1 MITGEEVSNYI
12 RDHSVLS
19 YNLEKEKLEQMI
31 SAEDAW
37 KLVLMVTHNICS
49 QITTILEPN
58 EETKVQSNA
67 ESGTLSESNR
77 SSEKDA

>member
-19 YNLEKEKLEQMI
+19 YNFETEKLEQMI
-31 SAEDAW
+31 SANDAW
-37 KLVLMVTHNICS
+37 ELVLMVMDSIC
-49 QITTILEPN
+49 N
-58 EETKVQSNA
+58 DYEEIKVQSNA
-67 ESGTLSESNR
+67 KSGTLSEPNR

>member
-1 MITGEEVSNYI
+1 MITGQDVSNYI
-12 RDHSVLS
+12 HDHSVLS
-19 YNLEKEKLEQMI
+19 YNFEKDKLEQMI

-49 QITTILEPN
+49 YLEPDK
-58 EETKVQSNA
+58 EIKVQSNA

>member
-1 MITGEEVSNYI
+1 MITGEEVSDYI

-19 YNLEKEKLEQMI
+19 YNFEKDEWELMI
-31 SAEDAW
+31 SEHDAW
-37 KLVLMVTHNICS
+37 ELVLMFAHSICS
-49 QITTILEPN
+49 YLESD
-58 EETKVQSNA
+58 EEIKVQSNA

>member
-19 YNLEKEKLEQMI
+19 YNFEKEKLEQMI

-37 KLVLMVTHNICS
+37 KLVLMVTHNIHS
-49 QITTILEPN
+49 YLEPN
-58 EETKVQSNA
+58 KETKVQSNA

>member
-1 MITGEEVSNYI
+1 MITGEDVSNYI
-12 RDHSVLS
+12 HDHSVLS
-19 YNLEKEKLEQMI
+19 YNFEKDKLEQMI
-31 SAEDAW
+31 SEEDAW

-49 QITTILEPN
+49 QITTILEPD
-58 EETKVQSNA
+58 EEIKVQSNA

>member
-1 MITGEEVSNYI
+1 MITGEDVSNYI

-19 YNLEKEKLEQMI
+19 YNFAKDEWELMI
-31 SAEDAW
+31 SEHDTW
-37 KLVLMVTHNICS
+37 ELVLMLAHSICS
-49 QITTILEPN
+49 CLE
-58 EETKVQSNA
+58 EEIKVQSNA

>member
-1 MITGEEVSNYI
+1 MITGEDIENYI

-19 YNLEKEKLEQMI
+19 YNFEKDEWELMI
-31 SAEDAW
+31 SEHDTW
-37 KLVLMVTHNICS
+37 ELVLMLAHSIY
-49 QITTILEPN
+49 
-58 EETKVQSNA
+58 EEIKVQSNA

>member
-19 YNLEKEKLEQMI
+19 YNFEKDKLEKMI

-49 QITTILEPN
+49 YLAPD
-58 EETKVQSNA
+58 EEIEVQSNA
-67 ESGTLSESNR
+67 ESGTLSEPNR

>member
-19 YNLEKEKLEQMI
+19 YNFEKEKLEQMI
-31 SAEDAW
+31 SEEDAW

-49 QITTILEPN
+49 YL
-58 EETKVQSNA
+58 ETKVQSNA

-77 SSEKDA
+77 SSEEDA

>member
-1 MITGEEVSNYI
+1 MNGKDIENYI

-19 YNLEKEKLEQMI
+19 YNFEKDEWELMI
-31 SAEDAW
+31 SEHDTW
-37 KLVLMVTHNICS
+37 ELVLMLAHSIY
-49 QITTILEPN
+49 
-58 EETKVQSNA
+58 EEIKVQSNA

>member
-1 MITGEEVSNYI
+1 MINGKDIENYI

-19 YNLEKEKLEQMI
+19 YNFAKDEWELMI
-31 SAEDAW
+31 SEHDTW
-37 KLVLMVTHNICS
+37 ELVLLVTHSICS
-49 QITTILEPN
+49 CLEPD
-58 EETKVQSNA
+58 EEIKVQSNA

>member
-1 MITGEEVSNYI
+1 MITGEDVSNYI
-12 RDHSVLS
+12 RDHSALS
-19 YNLEKEKLEQMI
+19 YNFSKDKLEQMI
-31 SAEDAW
+31 SEEDAW

-49 QITTILEPN
+49 YLEP
-58 EETKVQSNA
+58 EGEIKVQSNA

>member
-19 YNLEKEKLEQMI
+19 YNFEKEKLEQMI

-49 QITTILEPN
+49 CL
-58 EETKVQSNA
+58 ETKVQSNA
-67 ESGTLSESNR
+67 ESRTLSESNR

>member
-1 MITGEEVSNYI
+1 MINGKDIENYI

-19 YNLEKEKLEQMI
+19 YNFEKDEWELMI
-31 SAEDAW
+31 SEHDTW
-37 KLVLMVTHNICS
+37 ELVLMLAHSICS
-49 QITTILEPN
+49 YLESD
-58 EETKVQSNA
+58 EEIKVQSNA

>member
-19 YNLEKEKLEQMI
+19 YNFEKEKLEQMI

-37 KLVLMVTHNICS
+37 KLVLMVMHNICS
-49 QITTILEPN
+49 YLESD
-58 EETKVQSNA
+58 EEIKVQSNA
-67 ESGTLSESNR
+67 ESGTLSEPNR

>member
-19 YNLEKEKLEQMI
+19 YNFEKEKLEQMI

-37 KLVLMVTHNICS
+37 KLVLMVTHNIHS
-49 QITTILEPN
+49 YLEPN

>member
-19 YNLEKEKLEQMI
+19 YNFEKEKLEQMI

-37 KLVLMVTHNICS
+37 KLVLMVMHNICS
-49 QITTILEPN
+49 YLESD
-58 EETKVQSNA
+58 EEIKVQSNA

>member
-1 MITGEEVSNYI
+1 MITGEDVSNYI
-12 RDHSVLS
+12 RDHSALS
-19 YNLEKEKLEQMI
+19 YNFSKDKLEQMI
-31 SAEDAW
+31 SEEDAW

-49 QITTILEPN
+49 YLEG
-58 EETKVQSNA
+58 EIKVQSNA

>member
-12 RDHSVLS
+12 LDHSVLS
-19 YNLEKEKLEQMI
+19 YNFDKEKLEQMI

-49 QITTILEPN
+49 HN

>member
-1 MITGEEVSNYI
+1 MNGKDIENYI
-12 RDHSVLS
+12 RDHSALS
-19 YNLEKEKLEQMI
+19 YNFEKDKLEQMI
-31 SAEDAW
+31 SEHDAW
-37 KLVLMVTHNICS
+37 ELVLMLAHSICS
-49 QITTILEPN
+49 CLEPD

>member
-1 MITGEEVSNYI
+1 MITGEEVTNYI

-19 YNLEKEKLEQMI
+19 YNFEKEKLEQMI

-37 KLVLMVTHNICS
+37 KLVLMVMHNICS
-49 QITTILEPN
+49 YLESD
-58 EETKVQSNA
+58 EEIKVQSNA

>member
-19 YNLEKEKLEQMI
+19 YNFETEKLEQMI
-31 SAEDAW
+31 SANDAW
-37 KLVLMVTHNICS
+37 ELVLMVMDSIC
-49 QITTILEPN
+49 N
-58 EETKVQSNA
+58 DYEEIKVQSNA

-77 SSEKDA
+77 SSEEDA

>member
-49 QITTILEPN
+49 YL
-58 EETKVQSNA
+58 ETKVQSNA

>member
-1 MITGEEVSNYI
+1 MINGKDIENYI

-19 YNLEKEKLEQMI
+19 YNFEKDEWELMI
-31 SAEDAW
+31 SEHDAW
-37 KLVLMVTHNICS
+37 ELVLLVMHSVCS
-49 QITTILEPN
+49 CLEPD
-58 EETKVQSNA
+58 EEIKVQSNA

>member
-19 YNLEKEKLEQMI
+19 YNFKKDEWELMI
-31 SAEDAW
+31 SEHDAW
-37 KLVLMVTHNICS
+37 ELVLMLAHSICS
-49 QITTILEPN
+49 YLEPDK
-58 EETKVQSNA
+58 EIKVQSNA

>member
-19 YNLEKEKLEQMI
+19 YNFEKDKLEQMI
-31 SAEDAW
+31 SEEDAW

-49 QITTILEPN
+49 QITTILEPDK
-58 EETKVQSNA
+58 EIKVQSNA

>member
-19 YNLEKEKLEQMI
+19 YNFEKEKLEQMI

-37 KLVLMVTHNICS
+37 KLVLMVTHNIHS
-49 QITTILEPN
+49 YLEPN

-67 ESGTLSESNR
+67 ESGTLSEPNR